1 MVHFM
6 IDWENIQ
13 HNGLRGSRY
22 LNPSDNI
29 TIFYSKAC
37 NRIEQG
43 DLQGILQSGC
53 TLELCRLVNPGK
65 NALDHYISS
74 RIGSLFGGGYLG
86 NVAIISRDK
95 GFRAIQDYWK
105 HCVKPSRN
113 IVIRPNIESGIV
125 SLNENTERCRQI
137 QQEMQVVNLEKEF
150 EKYKEEQR
158 IRSELKKLFADT
170 DYQESVHLIMDIVK
184 NNKNLSKIVYLNTLK
199 QFGKKDGL
207 EIYRRLRQWENTKM
221 IQNLE

>member
-1 MVHFM
+1 VVHFM

-22 LNPSDNI
+22 LKPSDNI

-43 DLQGILQSGC
+43 DLQEILNSGC

-65 NALDHYISS
+65 NALDYYISS
-74 RIGSLFGGGYLG
+74 RIGTLFGSGYSG
-86 NVAIISRDK
+86 DVAIISRDK
-95 GFRAIQDYWK
+95 GFQAVQDYWR

-125 SLNENTERCRQI
+125 SLNENTERRRQI
-137 QQEMQVVNLEKEF
+137 QQETKIVNMEEEF

-170 DYQESVHLIMDIVK
+170 AYQESVNLIMEIVK
-184 NNKNLSKIVYLNTLK
+184 NNKNPSKVVYLNTLK

-207 EIYRRLRQWENTKM
+207 EIYRRLRQWSNEYNITS
-221 IQNLE
+221 Q

>member
-1 MVHFM
+1 MIHFM

-43 DLQGILQSGC
+43 ELQEILHSGC

-74 RIGSLFGGGYLG
+74 RIGSLFGSGYSG

-95 GFRAIQDYWK
+95 GFQAVQDYWK

-113 IVIRPNIESGIV
+113 IVVRPNIEAGIV
-125 SLNENTERCRQI
+125 SLNENTERRKQI
-137 QQEMQVVNLEKEF
+137 QREMKIVNLEEEF
-150 EKYKEEQR
+150 EKYKEEKR

-170 DYQESVHLIMDIVK
+170 DYQNFVNQIMDIVK
-184 NNKNLSKIVYLNTLK
+184 NNKTPSKIVYLNTLK

-207 EIYRRLRQWENTKM
+207 EIYRKLRQWESGEV
-221 IQNLE
+221 I